1 MARLLALFLGFL
13 SVCEPLQAEAPPV
26 VARVVPELSLVEE
39 RWIGGTVL
47 RLGLDAGVPYRVFNL
62 NDPPR
67 LVMDFRNVA
76 FDGLTPTDMLSKPG
90 RITALQFGSFAPGW
104 SRLVAELSGPFP
116 AEDVEMKI
124 DPQTGQALLEVR
136 LGPESQETFDT
147 VVNRNRPDP
156 WETEQAPQSI
166 PPAAPEERFVVV
178 IDPGHGGIDPGA
190 ISGDLQEKDLMLGLA
205 RALRDALRRSVGNV
219 DVYLT
224 RDADLFVSLP
234 ARLAFADQV
243 QADLFLSL
251 HADAI
256 AQGRAQGATVYTLA
270 EEASDKAAERLAS
283 QLDRSDIIAGLD
295 LQGADDE
302 VVSVL
307 DTLVRRETE
316 PRTAVFAE
324 MLVDALRSSG
334 LRIHPKPWRQADFSV
349 LKSASIPSVLL
360 EVGFLSDA
368 QDRAS
373 LSDEAWRDKMVNVLA
388 QAVLRWHQEDETMR
402 GLMRQ

>member
-1 MARLLALFLGFL
+1 
-13 SVCEPLQAEAPPV
+13 
-26 VARVVPELSLVEE
+26 
-39 RWIGGTVL
+39 
-47 RLGLDAGVPYRVFNL
+47 
-62 NDPPR
+62 
-67 LVMDFRNVA
+67 
-76 FDGLTPTDMLSKPG
+76 
-90 RITALQFGSFAPGW
+90 
-104 SRLVAELSGPFP
+104 
-116 AEDVEMKI
+116 
-124 DPQTGQALLEVR
+124 
-136 LGPESQETFDT
+136 
-147 VVNRNRPDP
+147 
-156 WETEQAPQSI
+156 
-166 PPAAPEERFVVV
+166 
-178 IDPGHGGIDPGA
+178 
-190 ISGDLQEKDLMLGLA
+190 MLGLA

-234 ARLAFADQV
+234 ARLAFAHQV
-243 QADLFLSL
+243 KADLFLSL

>member
-1 MARLLALFLGFL
+1 MCLRTPERPCVVWVTPILFAETRPRVHGEIATFIPAGGFATLGSIRTIPTRAVIRFMARLLALFLGFL
-13 SVCEPLQAEAPPV
+13 SVCAPLQAEAPPV

-147 VVNRNRPDP
+147 VVSRNRPDP

-166 PPAAPEERFVVV
+166 PPAAHEERFVVV

-190 ISGDLQEKDLMLGLA
+190 ISGDKK
-205 RALRDALRRSVGNV
+205 
-219 DVYLT
+219 T
-224 RDADLFVSLP
+224 
-234 ARLAFADQV
+234 
-243 QADLFLSL
+243 
-251 HADAI
+251 
-256 AQGRAQGATVYTLA
+256 
-270 EEASDKAAERLAS
+270 
-283 QLDRSDIIAGLD
+283 
-295 LQGADDE
+295 
-302 VVSVL
+302 
-307 DTLVRRETE
+307 
-316 PRTAVFAE
+316 
-324 MLVDALRSSG
+324 
-334 LRIHPKPWRQADFSV
+334 
-349 LKSASIPSVLL
+349 
-360 EVGFLSDA
+360 
-368 QDRAS
+368 
-373 LSDEAWRDKMVNVLA
+373 
-388 QAVLRWHQEDETMR
+388 
-402 GLMRQ
+402 